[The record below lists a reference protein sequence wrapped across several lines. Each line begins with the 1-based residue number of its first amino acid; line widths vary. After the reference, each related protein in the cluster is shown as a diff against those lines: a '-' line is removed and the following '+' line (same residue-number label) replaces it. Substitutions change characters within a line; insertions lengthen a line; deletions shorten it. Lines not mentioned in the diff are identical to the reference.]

1 MEYPSFGEHEI
12 SQSYELFPHLTVID
26 NITLAPVKVQKQSK
40 SMIQRAFRR
49 APEGFYMLTE
59 TGDKICRKKIPK
71 STDRDYGKYF
81 CPHYI

>member
-49 APEGFYMLTE
+49 TPEGFYKLT
-59 TGDKICRKKIPK
+59 
-71 STDRDYGKYF
+71 
-81 CPHYI
+81 